1 MEDSPTDLA
10 SGFLEAAPDAI
21 VGVRPDGRIVLVN
34 AQTERLFGYGRDE
47 LVGQSIEILVPDAAR
62 GAHPAHRRDYLAD
75 PRPRLMGAGLEL
87 AARRRDGSEFPV
99 EIALSSIDTP
109 DGLIVAA
116 AVRDVTDRIRA
127 EARFRGLLEAAPDAI
142 IGVRPDGRIVLA
154 NAQSERLFG
163 YARDE
168 LVGQSIEILVPD
180 AVRAA
185 HPAHRRDYLADPQ
198 PRLMGV
204 GLDVAARRRDGS
216 EFPAEISLSSIDTPD
231 GLIVAAAVRDVTGR
245 LDARL
250 EKERLRAE
258 AQRGRLESQ
267 LHQSQRLES
276 LGQLAGGVAHDFN
289 NLLGVV
295 INYATFV
302 AEEIAQAAAADA
314 DKERWSDVQRD
325 IDEILRAADRATTL
339 THQLLAFGR
348 RETVQPRVID
358 LNQVVTDMEHL
369 LRRTLGEHIVLQT
382 SLHPDLWPVM
392 ADPGQIEQ
400 VLTNLAVNARDA
412 MFGGGV
418 LTIDTTNVDADYE
431 YAAERPDVK
440 VGRYTQFR
448 VSDSGTGMSPELVA
462 RVFEPFFTT
471 KPKGEGSG
479 LGLATVYGIIS
490 QAGGHSA
497 IYSEPGVGTTIRCL
511 LPATTARTVT
521 VDEEATPITPARDGE
536 TVLLVEDQSAIL
548 EVTRRLLTRNGYQVL
563 TAGSAHD
570 AIPIAAEYPGEI
582 HLLLTDVI
590 MPHMQGKELADRI
603 RTVRP
608 GIRVLYMSGYAHP
621 VLTTQ
626 GKLDPGVILLE
637 KPFSEHLLLAKARE
651 ALDLAPV

>member
-10 SGFLEAAPDAI
+10 GGLLEAAPDAI
-21 VGVRPDGRIVLVN
+21 IGVRSDGKIVLVN
-34 AQTERLFGYGRDE
+34 AQTERLFGYGRNE
-47 LVGQSIEILVPDAAR
+47 LIGQSIDILVPDAA
-62 GAHPAHRRDYLAD
+62 
-75 PRPRLMGAGLEL
+75 
-87 AARRRDGSEFPV
+87 
-99 EIALSSIDTP
+99 
-109 DGLIVAA
+109 
-116 AVRDVTDRIRA
+116 
-127 EARFRGLLEAAPDAI
+127 
-142 IGVRPDGRIVLA
+142 
-154 NAQSERLFG
+154 
-163 YARDE
+163 
-168 LVGQSIEILVPD
+168 
-180 AVRAA
+180 RAA
-185 HPAHRRDYLADPQ
+185 HPAHRRAYLDDPR
-198 PRLMGV
+198 PRPMGA
-204 GLDVAARRRDGS
+204 GLELAARRRDGS

-231 GLIVAAAVRDVTGR
+231 GVIVAAAVRDVTGR
-245 LDARL
+245 LDARI

-258 AQRGRLESQ
+258 AQRGRLEGQ

-302 AEEIAQAAAADA
+302 AEEVAQAAAADA
-314 DKERWSDVQRD
+314 GTDRWSDVQRD
-325 IDEILRAADRATTL
+325 IDEIQRAAGRATTL

-348 RETVQPRVID
+348 REIIQPRVID

-369 LRRTLGEHIVLQT
+369 LRRTLGEHIMLET
-382 SLHPDLWPVM
+382 SLQPDLWPVM

-418 LTIDTTNVDADYE
+418 LTIDTTNIDADYE

-448 VSDSGTGMSPELVA
+448 VSDSGTGMSPELVT

-511 LPATTARTVT
+511 LPAATAMAVT
-521 VDEEATPITPARDGE
+521 AEEEATPKASACNGE
-536 TVLLVEDQSAIL
+536 TVLLVEDQSALL

-563 TAGSAHD
+563 TTASAHD
-570 AIPIAAEYPGEI
+570 AIPIAAGHPGEI

-603 RTVRP
+603 RTIRP

-626 GKLDPGVILLE
+626 GKIDPGVILLE

-651 ALDLAPV
+651 ALEPRSGVIPGRQ